1 MPEFHFSPLPDSG
14 GEAGAEFHLFKK
26 EIAMTQH
33 SELIKNK
40 YEIFSTVLED
50 ARNELRALQFTMNV
64 SRKWLG
70 NHVACLRLDE
80 REAELCWWCIKLESL
95 CILYAKQ
102 AA

>member
-1 MPEFHFSPLPDSG
+1 
-14 GEAGAEFHLFKK
+14 
-26 EIAMTQH
+26 MTQH